1 MADADEKPK
10 PTRRNTSGAAS
21 RRSGNSRASS
31 PNRGLSRLV
40 SGRHL
45 DDHAQYHGAGYHG
58 EQQQQQEEVFDDEE
72 SSDETVLTEKD
83 TQETGDIEPRSS
95 GNIVPE
101 VRDGIKDE
109 RDVEAGPKLEKSRT
123 TRSGRSARDPNL
135 VTWTGPEDPDNPKN
149 WSMGRKWA
157 ATLVGTQPSLANCS
171 Y

>member
-1 MADADEKPK
+1 MADADEKSK
-10 PTRRNTSGAAS
+10 PAWRNTSGVAS

-31 PNRGLSRLV
+31 PNPGLSRLI

-58 EQQQQQEEVFDDEE
+58 EQQQQQEEVFDDDG
-72 SSDETVLTEKD
+72 SSDETDLTEKD
-83 TQETGDIEPRSS
+83 TRETGDIEPES
-95 GNIVPE
+95 GDIVSE
-101 VRDGIKDE
+101 VRDGIEDE

-157 ATLVGTQPSLANCS
+157 ATLVGTQPSLSNRS
-171 Y
+171 